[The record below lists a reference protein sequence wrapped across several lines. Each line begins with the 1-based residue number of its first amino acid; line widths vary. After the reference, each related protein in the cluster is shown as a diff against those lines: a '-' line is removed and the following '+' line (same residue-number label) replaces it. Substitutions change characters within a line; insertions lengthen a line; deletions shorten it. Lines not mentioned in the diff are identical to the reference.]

1 MHGEKCTYRFAS
13 LYQIYIFISVYQ
25 IQTSV
30 SEILNVGPA
39 SEASSLQV
47 SPAALYSYCIRVIN
61 YSDNICCLLLGNICN
76 TRVSDTPRLLPH
88 GVYIVNIEV
97 ARFYGANTFPK
108 STQLSWSIYS
118 EH

>member
-1 MHGEKCTYRFAS
+1 MPLVKK
-13 LYQIYIFISVYQ
+13 IDMYQ

-39 SEASSLQV
+39 SEASSLQAL
-47 SPAALYSYCIRVIN
+47 PAALYSYCIRVIN

-108 STQLSWSIYS
+108 STQL
-118 EH
+118 